1 VTVTVPASYDNVT
14 LSVEPGPLM
23 MAADMIK
30 GAADDVVAALNTI
43 NSTLNDL
50 QLGWDGTT
58 AAEAQDF
65 ADQWLA
71 AMTGMFGTSKDPNSG
86 VMNQVITALMS
97 EVGNASSGE
106 NSIVQM
112 FATLQAILT
121 AGALSTPAPDTAPLP
136 AGTGGTFDMSLTAIT
151 EINWGGASGS

>member
-1 VTVTVPASYDNVT
+1 VTVPASYDNVT

-23 MAADMIK
+23 MAADAVQD
-30 GAADDVVAALNTI
+30 AANAVVDALNTI
-43 NSTLNDL
+43 NKTLNAL

-65 ADQWLA
+65 SNQWLA
-71 AMTGMFGTSKDPNSG
+71 AMNGMFGTTSNPNSG
-86 VMNQVITALMS
+86 VINQVITALLGA
-97 EVGNASSGE
+97 VGNASNGE
-106 NSIVQM
+106 NTVVQM
-112 FATLQAILT
+112 FAGLQASLI
-121 AGALSTPAPDTAPLP
+121 AGALATPAPATAPLP